1 MKNGGEGAL
10 AGDRVHASA
19 DVLVDSLGRS
29 DGFQPLIQENP
40 ESWQARGHQ
49 TAQREP

>member
-29 DGFQPLIQENP
+29 DGFQPVIQESP
-40 ESWQARGHQ
+40 ASWQARGHQ
-49 TAQREP
+49 TAPRAP